1 MSFREKTA
9 WITLV
14 ALVLVTL
21 LYWFH
26 VPTLFEA
33 HSHGWVLHALLASL
47 SVYLLIEWVAFIV
60 LRLRHPR
67 DAREPRDERE
77 RLIDLKAM
85 RIAHYVFCAGSLGGL
100 FVALHVIGTSQV
112 GLAMV
117 VFMAFVLSQ
126 MTRHAARI
134 VYFRR
139 S

>member
-9 WITLV
+9 WITLI
-14 ALVLVTL
+14 ALILVTL

-26 VPTLFEA
+26 VPTLFEP
-33 HSHGWVLHALLASL
+33 HPRGWVLHALLASAG
-47 SVYLLIEWVAFIV
+47 VYLLIELVSFIV

-85 RIAHYVFCAGSLGGL
+85 RIAHYVFSAGALGGT
-100 FVALHVIGTSQV
+100 FVALHVVGTGPV
-112 GLAMV
+112 GVAML

-126 MTRHAARI
+126 MVRHAARI